1 MEIMIGA
8 LAAWGLLMLVWTLAG
23 VLLLP
28 LSRNR
33 DSAMTVVLRCRGD
46 ARWLE
51 RQLRGLI
58 WLRDSGFLWW
68 DILVLDMNMETD
80 ARERAV
86 QLAQKQDHVVFMNMD
101 EVKEWMEQH
110 DGE

>member
-68 DILVLDMNMETD
+68 DILVLDMDMETD
-80 ARERAV
+80 AKERAM
-86 QLAQKQDHVVFMNMD
+86 QLAQKQDHVVLMNMD
-101 EVKEWMEQH
+101 EVKEWMERH

>member
-1 MEIMIGA
+1 MEIVIGT

-51 RQLRGLI
+51 RQVRGLI

-68 DILVLDMNMETD
+68 DILILDLNMESD
-80 ARERAV
+80 AKERAT
-86 QLAQKQDHVVFMNMD
+86 QLVQKQDHVVLMNLD
-101 EVKEWMEQH
+101 EVKEWMKQH